1 MEISIF
7 IYPQIYLIC
16 SVEYFV
22 GIDPSINSTGICVR
36 KYDGDTFVKEDF
48 VILTPERKLTKKEQ
62 TANDSIDNFG
72 YVFYSSMDLKV
83 YDGMNHY
90 GEYWK
95 SWNMICCAKAIKEVI
110 KEFTKDS
117 PEKISIVI
125 EGISYGSSIRTRSI
139 FDLAGLNYLIREKF
153 IEKENIVFTVAT
165 PSEIKKFATGNG
177 NCNKEAIVML
187 FSDSHPQ
194 LAVIPKVD
202 DISDAWFMSN
212 YAKIILEKENG

>member
-1 MEISIF
+1 M
-7 IYPQIYLIC
+7 
-16 SVEYFV
+16 EYFI

-36 KYDGDTFVKEDF
+36 KYDNDNFVKEDF
-48 VILTPERKLTKKEQ
+48 VILVPERKLTKKEQ
-62 TANDSIDNFG
+62 NANYSIQNFE
-72 YVFYSSMDLKV
+72 YVFYSSMDLRP
-83 YDGMNHY
+83 YAGMNHY

-95 SWNMICCAKAIKEVI
+95 SWNMVCCANAVKKII
-110 KEFTKDS
+110 KEFTKDN

-153 IEKENIVFTVAT
+153 LEKENIMFTIAT

-177 NCNKEAIVML
+177 NCNKDMIVSL
-187 FSDSHPQ
+187 FKSSH
-194 LAVIPKVD
+194 AEMTSIPKCD